1 MCGELSLPGNVN
13 WNAGLLLD
21 WYDKHKRQLPWRE
34 RRDAYAIWVSEIML
48 QQTRVDTVIPYYQ
61 RWMQRFPNLETLA
74 QSEETEVVR
83 YWEGLGYY
91 SRARN
96 LRCGAIEV
104 VERFGGK
111 VPHTIAELRS
121 LSGIG
126 EYTAGAIMSIA
137 YNQRVAA
144 VDGNV
149 LRIISRLE
157 NISDDVAKPAVKRQI
172 TALVHAKIPDDRPGD
187 FNQALMDLGASICLP
202 RAPLCDQCPIS
213 RNCEAFEQGIQQTL
227 PVKTP
232 KNKPEPVFVV
242 AGILRDGAGRFLLRR
257 RPEQGLLAGM
267 WEFPSIETA
276 DKPAE
281 LEDLK
286 RLFTEHTE
294 LLDITEEP
302 FFATT
307 HTFSHRRWF
316 IAFYQLTSNLQSFD
330 MAESVWVDPASWS
343 EMPFAGPHR
352 QAAMRLLTADMT
364 AAYKERI

>member
-1 MCGELSLPGNVN
+1 MPGTIN
-13 WNAGLLLD
+13 WNAELLLA
-21 WYDKHKRQLPWRE
+21 WYDNYKRHLPWRE
-34 RRDAYAIWVSEIML
+34 RKDAYAIWVSEIML

-61 RWMQRFPNLETLA
+61 RWMQRFPNLEILA

-96 LRCGAIEV
+96 LRRGAIEV
-104 VERFGGK
+104 LERFGGQ
-111 VPHTIAELRS
+111 VPRTTTELRS

-137 YNQRVAA
+137 YNERVPA

-157 NISDDVAKPAVKRQI
+157 NISDDIAKLAVKRQI
-172 TALVHAKIPDDRPGD
+172 TVLVHSKIPGDRPGD

-202 RAPLCDQCPIS
+202 RAPLCNQCPIS
-213 RNCEAFEQGIQQTL
+213 GHCEAFELEIQQTL
-227 PVKTP
+227 PVKAP
-232 KNKPEPVFVV
+232 KNKPEPVFIV
-242 AGILRDGAGRFLLRR
+242 AGILRDGAGRFLLRK

-276 DKPAE
+276 DKPAK

-286 RLFTEHTE
+286 RLFSTHSE
-294 LLDITEEP
+294 LLDITEGP

-316 IAFYQLTSNLQSFD
+316 ITFYRLTSKLQNLD
-330 MAESVWVDPASWS
+330 MAEHAWFDPVSWN
-343 EMPFAGPHR
+343 EIPFAGPHR
-352 QAAMRLLTADMT
+352 QAAMRLLAADMT
-364 AAYKERI
+364 GTN